1 MRHVN
6 VKQGSTMMNT
16 QNRTMPGIVGY
27 LSILVIFAGVIG
39 PALL

>member
-1 MRHVN
+1 MT
-6 VKQGSTMMNT
+6 STPD
-16 QNRTMPGIVGY
+16 RTMPGIVGY